1 MNNPSNVYTNVTMSV
16 NGVRPVPVQ
25 TFTEEHTWVN
35 AEDAARELDKAYD
48 VLFDAYTYFITTD
61 QANATRHLAKETRPS
76 PLTIRVRTATEE
88 ARRAADRFRCKHD

>member
-1 MNNPSNVYTNVTMSV
+1 MSNDCKTCAEAQYFVAAA
-16 NGVRPVPVQ
+16 GVD
-25 TFTEEHTWVN
+25 EHTWVN

-48 VLFDAYTYFITTD
+48 VLFDAYTYLITTD